1 MEKVP
6 LPEPPFGMLHFVK
19 GNHSKFCAVFLNGQF
34 VGHVGEYDN
43 SVQGQ
48 LVKPGEYELKVIS
61 PEGKTIHEEKVS
73 VQANQTTSVRLP
85 G

>member
-1 MEKVP
+1 
-6 LPEPPFGMLHFVK
+6 VK
-19 GNHSKFCAVFLNGQF
+19 GPHSKFSAVFLNGGF

-48 LVKPGEYELKVIS
+48 LVKPGEYELKVVS
-61 PEGKTIHEEKVS
+61 PEGKTIHEEKISIKV
-73 VQANQTTSVRLP
+73 NQTTSVRLP